1 MASAAQGE
9 FDIAGDADALPERAA
24 ASAPSPA
31 AEGDPDSSGA
41 KRGRDGNA
49 SPAAS
54 SSSSTSIKKSTGL
67 RRYNGDVIAADGR
80 VVDADGVPLFLQPR
94 AIVEELTAQDPA
106 SAKFMTR
113 HRFYLQRLGG
123 KAVWC
128 NLCGKEVQGS
138 ADRRTGAVSFGP
150 VERHFKEGHVEWYRP
165 QRVNVAAL
173 LAAGPSA
180 AGGGAAEAETD
191 VVPDDGASMA
201 LAQAPPATDREIFS
215 KLKHLMAMFVIIDGE
230 ALNTPTHLGVRNL
243 VLELVKLFKPNYELG
258 VPTRYHITNE
268 AETICTTFWASLKLK
283 FEAASKTGFEWL
295 KPRFGCMFDMWK
307 DAAKRHV
314 LGVAVT
320 MIDVEGNWV
329 EEAAQGAAAA
339 SLGGGALAA
348 LHLGLIG
355 RGRAPLLQVR
365 NRTRPA
371 PQPPRRRQG
380 GQLPLH
386 RLQHGAHVEARWRA
400 DRGRDRAQRLRARRV
415 GCISAVSVYHGV
427 GREVYTVSPLAR
439 RRRRRVHAVSPRR
452 LIR

>member
-67 RRYNGDVIAADGR
+67 RRYNGNVIAADGR

-329 EEAAQGAAAA
+329 EEAVGVVPTAERKAEELFNVLTLVLMRVGLDVEAMYATCDGGEPMPAMARLVRARALLLLPRASHPAQR
-339 SLGGGALAA
+339 
-348 LHLGLIG
+348 HGLPRAEGQGQEG
-355 RGRAPLLQVR
+355 RG
-365 NRTRPA
+365 
-371 PQPPRRRQG
+371 
-380 GQLPLH
+380 
-386 RLQHGAHVEARWRA
+386 
-400 DRGRDRAQRLRARRV
+400 
-415 GCISAVSVYHGV
+415 
-427 GREVYTVSPLAR
+427 
-439 RRRRRVHAVSPRR
+439 
-452 LIR
+452 